1 MAWIRRV
8 DAQWSGRATTR
19 SVEWTGDHALRA
31 ALARYTAAGCAAHCA
46 HCPQHPL
53 PPAPASHLLD
63 GDGEVLGAARRAV
76 DRRKGAIGREVAPR
90 PEDLAIVAH
99 ALALGVV
106 RLARAV
112 VDERAQR
119 LGVASAWW

>member
-1 MAWIRRV
+1 MG
-8 DAQWSGRATTR
+8 AQWSGRATTR
-19 SVEWTGDHALRA
+19 SALRSHA
-31 ALARYTAAGCAAHCA
+31 TRLLGALPTAPTAPSTD
-46 HCPQHPL
+46 CPQHPL

-63 GDGEVLGAARRAV
+63 GDGEVLGTARRPV

-106 RLARAV
+106 RLARTV
-112 VDERAQR
+112 VDERAKR
-119 LGVASAWW
+119 LRVASARW

>member
-1 MAWIRRV
+1 MG
-8 DAQWSGRATTR
+8 AQWSGRATTR
-19 SVEWTGDHALRA
+19 SALPSHATRLLD
-31 ALARYTAAGCAAHCA
+31 ALPTAPTAPST
-46 HCPQHPL
+46 HCPQHCPQ
-53 PPAPASHLLD
+53 HLLD

>member
-1 MAWIRRV
+1 MHSGV
-8 DAQWSGRATTR
+8 DGRPRARWSRGATTR
-19 SVEWTGDHALRA
+19 YALPSHATRLLG
-31 ALARYTAAGCAAHCA
+31 ALPTAPTAPST

-63 GDGEVLGAARRAV
+63 GDGEVLGAARRAI

-119 LGVASAWW
+119 LGVASARW

>member
-1 MAWIRRV
+1 M
-8 DAQWSGRATTR
+8 
-19 SVEWTGDHALRA
+19 EWRGDHALRA
-31 ALARYTAAGCAAHCA
+31 ALARYTAAGCAAHCP

-53 PPAPASHLLD
+53 HPASTAPSTHCPQHLLD

-119 LGVASAWW
+119 LRVASARW

>member
-1 MAWIRRV
+1 MG
-8 DAQWSGRATTR
+8 AQWSGGATTR
-19 SVEWTGDHALRA
+19 YALRSHA
-31 ALARYTAAGCAAHCA
+31 TRLLGALPTVPTAPSTDCPQ
-46 HCPQHPL
+46 HCPQ
-53 PPAPASHLLD
+53 HLLD
-63 GDGEVLGAARRAV
+63 GDGEVLGAACRPV

-119 LGVASAWW
+119 LRVASTRQ